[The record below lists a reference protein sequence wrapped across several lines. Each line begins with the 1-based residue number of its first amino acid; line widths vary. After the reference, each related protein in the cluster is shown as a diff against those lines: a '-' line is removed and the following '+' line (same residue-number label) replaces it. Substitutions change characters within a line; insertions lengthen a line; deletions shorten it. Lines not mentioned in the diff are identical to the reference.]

1 LVTPPWQA
9 IIAPIERSIDWTINA
24 KMYATESIAVD
35 EIVHEIA
42 RDSGKEYHHPWKS
55 DTVP

>member
-35 EIVHEIA
+35 EIVRKGFRQRMPLSME
-42 RDSGKEYHHPWKS
+42 E
-55 DTVP
+55 